1 MGRLAQSPVR
11 PSWPHVVMSS
21 LAPWRRDLEKTASAW
36 AMDRHLIGLSLLTK
50 IASASTDVRSCVGLY
65 PYFFSNWSISVP
77 FIARDM
83 GPSCAVPEINAGG
96 AVDEPFPSIW
106 IFAFG

>member
-1 MGRLAQSPVR
+1 M
-11 PSWPHVVMSS
+11 
-21 LAPWRRDLEKTASAW
+21 
-36 AMDRHLIGLSLLTK
+36 GLSLFTNT
-50 IASASTDVRSCVGLY
+50 ASASTDVRTASGLW

-83 GPSCAVPEINAGG
+83 GPSCAVPAISAGG
-96 AVDEPFPSIW
+96 AVDEPLPSIW